1 MQMNGLLC
9 PFGTIVIFSVDT
21 DVSEE
26 LGASI
31 IRVEMNCCLFTV
43 IMAIKS
49 RKIKGSYGTGMEY
62 EYRIL
67 VRTID
72 KLQWQ
77 AYA

>member
-1 MQMNGLLC
+1 MEMNGLPC
-9 PFGTIVIFSVDT
+9 TSGTIIVFWVDT

-31 IRVEMNCCLFTV
+31 IRVEMNCYLFTV
-43 IMAIKS
+43 TMVIKS
-49 RKIKGSYGTGMEY
+49 RRMKGSYGTGMEY

-67 VRTID
+67 VRKID
-72 KLQWQ
+72 ELQWQ